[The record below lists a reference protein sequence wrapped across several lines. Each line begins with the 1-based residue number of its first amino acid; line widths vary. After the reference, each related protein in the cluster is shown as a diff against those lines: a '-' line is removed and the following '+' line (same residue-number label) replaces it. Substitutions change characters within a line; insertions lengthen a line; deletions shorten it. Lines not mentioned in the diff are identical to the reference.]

1 MNSTSMSIQA
11 SLPHDIALKIASSL
25 QVADLCSLGSCSQ
38 FWWELCG
45 SDYIWE
51 SLCRERWPA
60 LSLEIEES
68 SSFDNQTHEEW
79 RVFYIRKHNEVAGKA
94 AGVIEFVNR
103 CLAFESIEVGHY
115 LKAVRELD
123 VMQFGFED
131 ARTFF
136 LKSKH
141 NVLLNLIGLHYCII
155 WLGLPGEC
163 VMEVLSNCN
172 ISQRQVRVQWWKLGR
187 WFYGFRLR
195 DELHTRNVSLEDLA
209 TGKEEEVLGVLHRGA
224 VHEVI
229 RVQISAAKPAYTSW
243 SFQSAQDPN

>member
-1 MNSTSMSIQA
+1 MDSSISTQA
-11 SLPHDIALKIASSL
+11 SIPDDIALKIASSL
-25 QVADLCSLGSCSQ
+25 QVPDLCSLGSCSR

-45 SDYIWE
+45 SDYLWE
-51 SLCRERWPA
+51 SLCKKRWPA
-60 LSLEIEES
+60 LALEIES
-68 SSFDNQTHEEW
+68 SSYDNQNHEEW
-79 RVFYIRKHNEVAGKA
+79 RVFYIRKHNEMAGKA
-94 AGVIEFVNR
+94 GGVIDFVNR

-123 VMQFGFED
+123 SMLLGFED
-131 ARTFF
+131 VHTFF

-141 NVLLNLIGLHYCII
+141 SVLLNLIGLHYCLI

-163 VMEVLSNCN
+163 VMAILNSSN

-187 WFYGFRLR
+187 WLFGFRLR
-195 DELHTRNVSLEDLA
+195 DELVTRTVSLEDLA

-243 SFQSAQDPN
+243 SFQSAQDAN